1 MAVIP
6 IIKARTS
13 LLQTIKPS
21 HKYNIIPKRGK
32 NGKEN
37 KFYQLDLSNTMHIR
51 QVFVHRN
58 LKY

>member
-1 MAVIP
+1 MAIIL
-6 IIKARTS
+6 IIKPRTS
-13 LLQTIKPS
+13 LVQTINLS
-21 HKYNIIPKRGK
+21 HMYNIIPKRGK

-51 QVFVHRN
+51 QVFAYRN

>member
-13 LLQTIKPS
+13 LLQTIKLS

-51 QVFVHRN
+51 QAFVHRN

>member
-13 LLQTIKPS
+13 LFKLS

-51 QVFVHRN
+51 QAFVHRN